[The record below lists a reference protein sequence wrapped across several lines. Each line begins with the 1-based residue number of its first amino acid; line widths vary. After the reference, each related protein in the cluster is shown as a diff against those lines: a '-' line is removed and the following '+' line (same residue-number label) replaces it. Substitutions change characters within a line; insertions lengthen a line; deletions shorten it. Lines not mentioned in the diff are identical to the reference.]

1 MKVPFLPL
9 LVLAAVAQPLLGQFV
24 PPPEAPSWNSWKMV
38 GSNSFPLPDHAS
50 ARLAREFD
58 STAESPD
65 WKIARLMAE
74 LSFLAYEDSIPSVQ
88 NRLRLYNLSL
98 GEFVTVD
105 NHHFIT
111 AWDQTNDV
119 LVIAFRGTDIAQLA
133 DVWTDLDYEKHPLP
147 EGNVHK
153 GFYEASQALMR
164 SVVAAIE
171 HREHPQHIWLTGHSL
186 GGAIAT
192 LTMPQLEMQGHRVGG
207 LVTFG
212 QPRVGDLDFTSAM
225 NRRLGARMLRII
237 NEDDVVASLPPRIP
251 LVMPAYFSGGSVV
264 QFLDGRVV
272 RSPGVVVQAPTPSN
286 DLDDL
291 FGSPSNPA
299 NPSDDLFSVS
309 SSDDAGPAFTPAYNI
324 DRDAP
329 RTPDGLLP
337 PDPEPLTAEQFEEL
351 KDILSERDGVDV
363 DAVTYGSPLGGP
375 FDRLD
380 LKRRA
385 GNHPM
390 HLYIQQIE
398 RFAAREGN

>member
-1 MKVPFLPL
+1 MHVPVLPL
-9 LVLAAVAQPLLGQFV
+9 LVLAAVSQPVFGQFV
-24 PPPEAPSWNSWKMV
+24 PPPESPSRNSARHI
-38 GSNSFPLPDHAS
+38 GSGVFPLPDQS
-50 ARLAREFD
+50 IARLARTFD
-58 STAESPD
+58 STVEDPD

-74 LSFLAYEDSIPSVQ
+74 LSFLAYEDSIPAVQ

-111 AWDQTNDV
+111 AWDQTNDI
-119 LVIAFRGTDIAQLA
+119 LVVAFRGTDIAQLA
-133 DVWTDLDYEKHPLP
+133 DVWTDLDYEKIETELG
-147 EGNVHK
+147 EVHK

-171 HREHPQHIWLTGHSL
+171 HRERPRHIWLTGHSL

-192 LTMPQLEMQGHRVGG
+192 LTMRQLEMQGHRVSG

-212 QPRVGDLDFTSAM
+212 QPRVGDRNFTIAM
-225 NRRLGARMLRII
+225 NRRLGNRMLRVI

-251 LVMPAYFSGGSVV
+251 LVMPAYYSGGSVV
-264 QFLDGRVV
+264 QFLNGQIV
-272 RSPGVVVQAPTPSN
+272 RTPGVVVQATSPSKE
-286 DLDDL
+286 LDAL
-291 FGSPSNPA
+291 FGSSPNSTNDVDNLFGDSAAEDEGMFAAPPYTIDA
-299 NPSDDLFSVS
+299 N
-309 SSDDAGPAFTPAYNI
+309 
-324 DRDAP
+324 AP
-329 RTPDGLLP
+329 RTPEHLLP

-351 KDILSERDGVDV
+351 KDILGERDGADV
-363 DAVTYGSPLGGP
+363 NAATYGGPLGSP
-375 FDRLD
+375 FDRWN

-398 RFAAREGN
+398 RFAAEGR

>member
-1 MKVPFLPL
+1 
-9 LVLAAVAQPLLGQFV
+9 
-24 PPPEAPSWNSWKMV
+24 
-38 GSNSFPLPDHAS
+38 
-50 ARLAREFD
+50 
-58 STAESPD
+58 
-65 WKIARLMAE
+65 MAE

-88 NRLRLYNLSL
+88 NRLRLYDLSL

-119 LVIAFRGTDIAQLA
+119 LVVAFRGTDIAQLA
-133 DVWTDLDYEKHPLP
+133 DVWTDLDYEKIETELG
-147 EGNVHK
+147 EVHK

-171 HREHPQHIWLTGHSL
+171 HREHPKHIWLTGHSL

-192 LTMPQLEMQGHRVGG
+192 LTMRQLEMQGHRVSG

-212 QPRVGDLDFTSAM
+212 QPRVGDREFTKAM
-225 NRRLGARMLRII
+225 NQRLGTRMLRII

-251 LVMPAYFSGGSVV
+251 FVMPAYYSGGSVV
-264 QFLDGRVV
+264 QFLDGQLKRSSGV
-272 RSPGVVVQAPTPSN
+272 RMMAKPPVLGSTDELPPVLAETDTLAPPTPSG
-286 DLDDL
+286 D
-291 FGSPSNPA
+291 
-299 NPSDDLFSVS
+299 
-309 SSDDAGPAFTPAYNI
+309 
-324 DRDAP
+324 
-329 RTPDGLLP
+329 LP

-398 RFAAREGN
+398 RFAAGEGR

>member
-1 MKVPFLPL
+1 MKVPVLPL
-9 LVLAAVAQPLLGQFV
+9 LVIAVVSQPVLGQFV
-24 PPPEAPSWNSWKMV
+24 PQPETPVGNSTV
-38 GSNSFPLPDHAS
+38 GVGGDAFPLPDQAS
-50 ARLAREFD
+50 ARLARHFD
-58 STAESPD
+58 STAENPD

-88 NRLRLYNLSL
+88 NRLRLYNMSL

-119 LVIAFRGTDIAQLA
+119 LVVAFRGTDIAQLA
-133 DVWTDLDYEKHPLP
+133 DVWTDLDYEKIETELG
-147 EGNVHK
+147 EVHK
-153 GFYEASQALMR
+153 GFYEASEALMG

-171 HREHPQHIWLTGHSL
+171 HRERPKHIWLTGHSL

-192 LTMPQLEMQGHRVGG
+192 LTMRQLEMQGYRVRG

-212 QPRVGDLDFTSAM
+212 QPRVGDRDFTSAM
-225 NRRLGARMLRII
+225 NRRLGSRMLRII

-251 LVMPAYFSGGSVV
+251 LVMPAYYSGGSVV
-264 QFLDGRVV
+264 QFLDGRLKRSSGV
-272 RSPGVVVQAPTPSN
+272 RMMAKPPVLGSTDELPPVLAETDTLAPPTPSG
-286 DLDDL
+286 D
-291 FGSPSNPA
+291 
-299 NPSDDLFSVS
+299 
-309 SSDDAGPAFTPAYNI
+309 
-324 DRDAP
+324 
-329 RTPDGLLP
+329 LP

-351 KDILSERDGVDV
+351 KDVLSERDGADL
-363 DAVTYGSPLGGP
+363 DEVTYGSPLGGP

-398 RFAAREGN
+398 QFAAEGK